1 MIYTLYPDSIDE
13 QKIQECVTRLIAGE
27 IAIIPTDSVYAVVGD
42 FMNANALKKL
52 ADIKKES
59 VKEAEFS
66 FLFTNLSQVSQ
77 YTQSVGGATF
87 KFIKQCLPG
96 PYTLVLESNI
106 TLARKLGQKRK
117 TIGVRLPN
125 NDIVQALAE
134 ALGRPLASASLHHDD
149 EVLQYP
155 TDPEEII
162 ANYADKVDFVI
173 NGGWGDNTPSTVIDL
188 TTASPTLIRAG
199 KGDVEILE

>member
-1 MIYTLYPDSIDE
+1 MIYTLYPDSIDQ

-27 IAIIPTDSVYAVVGD
+27 IAIVPTDSVYAVVGD
-42 FMNANALKKL
+42 FMGVKALKKL
-52 ADIKKES
+52 AELKGES
-59 VKEAEFS
+59 VKESEFS

-117 TIGVRLPN
+117 TIGVRLPDN
-125 NDIVQALAE
+125 AIVQSLAE

-155 TDPEEII
+155 TDPQEII

-173 NGGWGDNTPSTVIDL
+173 NGGWGDNIPSTVIDL
-188 TTASPTLIRAG
+188 TTKVPTLIRAG
-199 KGDVEILE
+199 KGDVNVL

>member
-1 MIYTLYPDSIDE
+1 MIYTLYPESID
-13 QKIQECVTRLIAGE
+13 QHKIEECAARLVAGE

-42 FMNANALKKL
+42 FMNVKALKKL
-52 ADIKKES
+52 AELKGES

-77 YTQSVGGATF
+77 YTQSIGGATF
-87 KFIKQCLPG
+87 KFMKQCLPG

-117 TIGVRLPN
+117 TIGVRLPDN
-125 NDIVQALAE
+125 AIVQALAK

-149 EVLQYP
+149 QVLQYP
-155 TDPEEII
+155 TDPQEII

-173 NGGWGDNTPSTVIDL
+173 NGGWGDNIPSTVIDL
-188 TTASPTLIRAG
+188 TTEAPTLIRSG
-199 KGDVEILE
+199 KGDVNVL

>member
-1 MIYTLYPDSIDE
+1 MIYTLYPDSIDQ

-27 IAIIPTDSVYAVVGD
+27 IAIVPTDSVYAVVGD
-42 FMNANALKKL
+42 FMSVKALKKL
-52 ADIKKES
+52 AELKGES
-59 VKEAEFS
+59 VKESEFS

-117 TIGVRLPN
+117 TIGVRLPDN
-125 NDIVQALAE
+125 AIVQSLAE

-155 TDPEEII
+155 TDPQEII

-173 NGGWGDNTPSTVIDL
+173 NGGWGDNIPSTVIDL
-188 TTASPTLIRAG
+188 TTKVPTLIRAG
-199 KGDVEILE
+199 KGDVNVL

>member
-1 MIYTLYPDSIDE
+1 MIYTLYPDSIDQ
-13 QKIQECVTRLIAGE
+13 QKIQECVTRLKAGE
-27 IAIIPTDSVYAVVGD
+27 IAIVPTDSVYAVVGD

-52 ADIKKES
+52 ADIKKET

-66 FLFTNLSQVSQ
+66 FLFTDLRQVAQ

-117 TIGVRLPN
+117 TIGVRLPDN
-125 NDIVQALAE
+125 SIVQALAE
-134 ALGRPLASASLHHDD
+134 GLGRPLASASLHHDD

-155 TDPEEII
+155 TDPQEII
-162 ANYADKVDFVI
+162 ENYADKVDFVI
-173 NGGWGDNTPSTVIDL
+173 NGGWGDNIPSTVIDL
-188 TTASPTLIRAG
+188 TAQVPTLIRAG
-199 KGDVEILE
+199 KGDVNVL

>member
-1 MIYTLYPDSIDE
+1 MIYTLYPDSIDQ
-13 QKIQECVTRLIAGE
+13 QKIQECVTRLKAGE
-27 IAIIPTDSVYAVVGD
+27 IAIVPTDSVYAVVGD

-52 ADIKKES
+52 ADIKKET

-66 FLFTNLSQVSQ
+66 FLFTDLSQVAQ

-117 TIGVRLPN
+117 TIGVRLPDN
-125 NDIVQALAE
+125 SIVQALTE
-134 ALGRPLASASLHHDD
+134 GLGRPLASASLHHDD

-155 TDPEEII
+155 TDPQEII
-162 ANYADKVDFVI
+162 ENYADKVDFVI
-173 NGGWGDNTPSTVIDL
+173 NGGWGDNIPSTVIDL
-188 TTASPTLIRAG
+188 TAKVPTLIRAG
-199 KGDVEILE
+199 KGDVNVL

>member
-1 MIYTLYPDSIDE
+1 MIYTLYPDSIDQ

-27 IAIIPTDSVYAVVGD
+27 IFIIPTDSVYAVVGD

-106 TLARKLGQKRK
+106 TLQE
-117 TIGVRLPN
+117 N
-125 NDIVQALAE
+125 
-134 ALGRPLASASLHHDD
+134 LGRNERPLGLDCQITALYKH
-149 EVLQYP
+149 LQKP
-155 TDPEEII
+155 WD
-162 ANYADKVDFVI
+162 A
-173 NGGWGDNTPSTVIDL
+173 L
-188 TTASPTLIRAG
+188 
-199 KGDVEILE
+199 

>member
-1 MIYTLYPDSIDE
+1 MIFTLYPDSIDQ
-13 QKIQECVTRLIAGE
+13 QKIQECVTRLKAGE
-27 IAIIPTDSVYAVVGD
+27 IAIVPTDSVYAVVGD

-52 ADIKKES
+52 ADIKKET

-66 FLFTNLSQVSQ
+66 FLFTDLSQVAQ

-117 TIGVRLPN
+117 TIGVRLPDN
-125 NDIVQALAE
+125 SIVQALAE
-134 ALGRPLASASLHHDD
+134 GLGRPLASASLHHDD

-155 TDPEEII
+155 TDPQEII
-162 ANYADKVDFVI
+162 ENYADKVDFVI
-173 NGGWGDNTPSTVIDL
+173 NGGWGDNIPSTVIDL
-188 TTASPTLIRAG
+188 TAQVPTLIRAG
-199 KGDVEILE
+199 KGDVNVL

>member
-1 MIYTLYPDSIDE
+1 MIYTLYPDSIDQ

-117 TIGVRLPN
+117 TIGVRLPDN
-125 NDIVQALAE
+125 GIVQALAE
-134 ALGRPLASASLHHDD
+134 AWLTFECQTAASN
-149 EVLQYP
+149 P
-155 TDPEEII
+155 
-162 ANYADKVDFVI
+162 K
-173 NGGWGDNTPSTVIDL
+173 
-188 TTASPTLIRAG
+188 
-199 KGDVEILE
+199 

>member
-1 MIYTLYPDSIDE
+1 MIYTLYPDSIDQ
-13 QKIQECVTRLIAGE
+13 QKIQECVTRLKAGE
-27 IAIIPTDSVYAVVGD
+27 IAIVPTDSVYAVVGD

-52 ADIKKES
+52 ADIKKET

-66 FLFTNLSQVSQ
+66 FLFTDLSQVAQ

-117 TIGVRLPN
+117 TIGVRLPDN
-125 NDIVQALAE
+125 SIVQALAGG
-134 ALGRPLASASLHHDD
+134 LGRPLASASLHHDD

-155 TDPEEII
+155 TDPQEII
-162 ANYADKVDFVI
+162 ENYADKVDFVI
-173 NGGWGDNTPSTVIDL
+173 NGGWGDNIPSTVIDL
-188 TTASPTLIRAG
+188 TAQVPTLIRAG
-199 KGDVEILE
+199 KGDVNVL